1 MSDDDKTRLITRRSS
16 ASTNEADATVVLGQS
31 AGQSRSRDDD
41 GHTKL
46 FRPSRSPAP
55 AAAQDDGQMGASG
68 QEDLDDPVV
77 GWLVI
82 VEGPGKGASLK
93 LGFGMNSIGRA
104 PDERVPVD
112 FGDGE
117 ISRKSHAMLT
127 YDPRGCKFYL
137 QHGEGTNLTYLGDA
151 PVLQPVELKGGE
163 LIGIG
168 NTRFAFVP
176 FCGPDF
182 NW

>member
-1 MSDDDKTRLITRRSS
+1 MIEEERTRLITRKSS
-16 ASTNEADATVVLGQS
+16 SSTNDADATVIVGQS
-31 AGQSRSRDDD
+31 GRQDRSREDD

-46 FRPSRSPAP
+46 FRPSRNATSTAP
-55 AAAQDDGQMGASG
+55 QDDIKDAGLAA
-68 QEDLDDPVV
+68 EEVDDPVV

-82 VEGPGKGASLK
+82 IEGPGKGTSLK

-104 PDERVPVD
+104 PDERIAVD
-112 FGDGE
+112 FGDEE

-127 YDPRGCKFYL
+127 YDPRGRKFYL

-163 LIGIG
+163 VIGIG
-168 NTRFAFVP
+168 STRFAFVP
-176 FCGPDF
+176 FCGSDF